1 MLVSIRRTP
10 REVTNQEKE
19 ALTVPNSIALSFDIG
34 HALHDSPSVIPEAQP
49 RLVVT
54 NMAKPCALLDQI
66 MLAPVLVR
74 KPGLKIGAHI
84 ALRMDLVAFDY
95 WHS

>member
-10 REVTNQEKE
+10 RELANQKKE
-19 ALTVPNSIALSFDIG
+19 ALTVPDSIAFSFDIG

-54 NMAKPCALLDQI
+54 NMAKSCTLLDQI

-74 KPGLKIGAHI
+74 
-84 ALRMDLVAFDY
+84 
-95 WHS
+95 